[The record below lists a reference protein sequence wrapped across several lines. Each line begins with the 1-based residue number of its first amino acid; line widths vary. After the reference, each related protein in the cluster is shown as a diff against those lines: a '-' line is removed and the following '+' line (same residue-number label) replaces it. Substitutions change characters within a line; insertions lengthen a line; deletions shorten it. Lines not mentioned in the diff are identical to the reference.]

1 MRKVAAIAAAA
12 LALTFWPI
20 IGSAADLS
28 KPATIEQIMALPNAK
43 AATCHVEAS
52 ATGVVLRDD
61 REAQF
66 GAGVGCDVI
75 LANLLLGGGIRGDFA
90 DWRNTASIFAKVG
103 LVVNSGAHL
112 YAVGEWKVPELKIK
126 EAGQLAV
133 GAGAELK
140 LEFINKNFWLFG
152 ETTITAT
159 KFGAL
164 ATKDDW
170 TNRVGVRFGF

>member
-1 MRKVAAIAAAA
+1 MATAAH
-12 LALTFWPI
+12 
-20 IGSAADLS
+20 AAD
-28 KPATIEQIMALPNAK
+28 KGVPATLDQILAMPDRK
-43 AATCHVEAS
+43 ASTCHVEVS
-52 ATGVVLRDD
+52 AAGVALRND

-66 GAGVGCDVI
+66 GAGVGCDAI
-75 LANLLLGGGIRGDFA
+75 LANLLIGGGFRGDFA
-90 DWRNTASIFAKVG
+90 DWRNTASIYAKIG
-103 LVVNSGAHL
+103 LAINNGARVYGL
-112 YAVGEWKVPELKIK
+112 AEWKVPELKIK

-152 ETTITAT
+152 ESTVAAT

-170 TNRVGVRFGF
+170 TNRIGVRLGF